1 MVESCIGLKSE
12 MCLWLAVDLV
22 SYFLGSFIYL
32 IHESPSMHFD
42 FRMALIHLVAFGSI
56 LVLFPL
62 ILCRLDFEIW
72 YCNPSKG

>member
-1 MVESCIGLKSE
+1 
-12 MCLWLAVDLV
+12 
-22 SYFLGSFIYL
+22 
-32 IHESPSMHFD
+32 MHFD
-42 FRMALIHLVAFGSI
+42 FRMALIPLVAFGSI